1 MKKTPLYEKHVA
13 LGGRIVDFL
22 GWALPVQYSGIVEE
36 HLAVRSAAGLF
47 DVSHMG
53 EIEVKGKDALNF
65 INYIVTND
73 VSRLVP
79 GKIMYSPMCYE
90 HGGVVDDILIY
101 MNNEDNLLLV
111 VNAGNKDKD
120 YQWILDKSKD
130 FDVNVLD
137 VSDSYAQIALQGP
150 KAEGILQKLTDTPLE
165 DLKFYTFDGEVLVD
179 GAKVLLSRTGY
190 TGEDGFELYL
200 SPSDAGHIWDKLL
213 ETGKEEG
220 LLPAGL
226 GARDT
231 LRFEASLPL
240 YGQELSE
247 EITPLEAGLGFFVK
261 LNKEDFIGKPSLL
274 EQKEKGLKRKIVGLE
289 MIEKGVP
296 RHGYEV
302 RSQGK
307 AIGTI
312 TSGSFAPYLE
322 KYLALA
328 LLDINYTEMGQEVYV
343 NIRGRERLAEVVETP
358 FYKRR
363 YKR

>member
-1 MKKTPLYEKHVA
+1 MRKTPLYEKHVA
-13 LGGRIVDFL
+13 LGGRIVDFS

-36 HLAVRSAAGLF
+36 HLATRNAAGLF

-53 EIEVKGKDALNF
+53 EITVEGKDASKF
-65 INYIVTND
+65 INYLVTND
-73 VSRLVP
+73 VAKLVP
-79 GKIMYSPMCYE
+79 EKVMYSPMCYE
-90 HGGVVDDILIY
+90 HGGVVDDLLIY
-101 MNNEDNLLLV
+101 MYDEDRFLLV
-111 VNAGNKDKD
+111 VNAANKDKD
-120 YQWILDKSKD
+120 YQWILEKSKK
-130 FDVNVLD
+130 FDVKAED
-137 VSDSYAQIALQGP
+137 VSDNYAQIALQGP
-150 KAEGILQKLTDTPLE
+150 KAEAILQKLTDVSLE
-165 DLKFYTFDGEVLVD
+165 DMKFYTFKDNASVGGVGL
-179 GAKVLLSRTGY
+179 LLSRTGY

-200 SPSDAGHIWDKLL
+200 SPADVCSIWDKFL
-213 ETGKEEG
+213 EAGKPEG

-231 LRFEASLPL
+231 LRFEACLPL

-261 LNKEDFIGKPSLL
+261 LTKEDFIGKAKLF
-274 EQKEKGLKRKIVGLE
+274 EQKEKGLKRKIAGLE
-289 MIEKGVP
+289 MVEKGVP

-302 RSQGK
+302 RLQGK
-307 AIGTI
+307 KIGVI

-328 LLDINYTEMGQEVYV
+328 LLDTEYAKVGQEVYV
-343 NIRGRERLAEVVETP
+343 DVRGKERLAKVVETP

>member
-1 MKKTPLYEKHVA
+1 MRKTPLYEKHVA
-13 LGGRIVDFL
+13 LGGRIVDFS

-36 HLAVRSAAGLF
+36 HLATRNAAGLF

-53 EIEVKGKDALNF
+53 EITVEGKDASKF
-65 INYIVTND
+65 INYLVTND
-73 VSRLVP
+73 VTKLVP
-79 GKIMYSPMCYE
+79 EKVMYSPMCYE
-90 HGGVVDDILIY
+90 HGGVVDDLLIY
-101 MNNEDNLLLV
+101 MYDEDRFLLV
-111 VNAGNKDKD
+111 VNAANKDKD
-120 YQWILDKSKD
+120 YQWILEKSKK
-130 FDVNVLD
+130 FDVKVED

-150 KAEGILQKLTDTPLE
+150 KAEAILQKLTDVPLS
-165 DLKFYTFDGEVLVD
+165 DMKFYTFKDNASVG
-179 GAKVLLSRTGY
+179 GARLLLSRTGY

-200 SPSDAGHIWDKLL
+200 SPADACSIWDKLL
-213 ETGKEEG
+213 EAGKDEG

-231 LRFEASLPL
+231 LRFEACLPL

-261 LNKEDFIGKPSLL
+261 LTKEDFIGKTKLL
-274 EQKEKGLKRKIVGLE
+274 EQKEKGLKRKIAGLE
-289 MIEKGVP
+289 MVEKGVP

-302 RSQGK
+302 RLQDK
-307 AIGTI
+307 RIGTI

-328 LLDINYTEMGQEVYV
+328 LLDMGYTEIGQEVYV
-343 NIRGRERLAEVVETP
+343 DIRGKARLAKVVETP

>member
-1 MKKTPLYEKHVA
+1 MRKTPLYDKHVA
-13 LGGRIVDFL
+13 LGGRIVDFS

-36 HLAVRSAAGLF
+36 HLATRNAAGLF

-53 EIEVKGKDALNF
+53 EITVEGKDALKF
-65 INYIVTND
+65 IDYLITND
-73 VSRLVP
+73 VTKLVP
-79 GKIMYSPMCYE
+79 QKVMYSPMCYE
-90 HGGVVDDILIY
+90 HGGAVDDLLIY
-101 MNNEDNLLLV
+101 MHDESHFLLV
-111 VNAGNKDKD
+111 VNAANKDKD
-120 YQWILDKSKD
+120 YQWIADKSKK
-130 FDVNVLD
+130 FDVKVED

-150 KAEGILQKLTDTPLE
+150 KAEAILQKLTDVPLS
-165 DLKFYTFDGEVLVD
+165 DMKFYTFKDNASVG
-179 GAKVLLSRTGY
+179 GARLLLSRTGY

-200 SPSDAGHIWDKLL
+200 SPADACSVWDKLL
-213 ETGKEEG
+213 EAGKDEG

-231 LRFEASLPL
+231 LRFEACLPL

-261 LNKEDFIGKPSLL
+261 LTKGDFIGKAKLL
-274 EQKEKGLKRKIVGLE
+274 EQKEKGLKRKIAGLE
-289 MIEKGVP
+289 MVEKGVP

-302 RSQGK
+302 RLQGK
-307 AIGTI
+307 RIGTI

-328 LLDINYTEMGQEVYV
+328 LLDMGYTEIGQEVYV
-343 NIRGRERLAEVVETP
+343 DIRGKERLAKVVETP